1 MAKNKAKSKSKT
13 NNANKPNGL
22 RKWGKPAKWDVM
34 LDCMDHVDLAVIYLG
49 KGATSD
55 QLVAAGLDEAAV
67 GVAWAT
73 FSRKGPQ
80 PKTKVHQLLLQ
91 CTHKGYAAMVKHY
104 NDNKGPGMPAT
115 MLQACAERKHP
126 MDHKVVSR
134 RGQPVAQTGCS
145 VATWANESVNVSI
158 RLEALAPSR
167 KKKD

>member
-1 MAKNKAKSKSKT
+1 MAKNKAKTKSKT
-13 NNANKPNGL
+13 NNAS
-22 RKWGKPAKWDVM
+22 KWAKPAKWDVM
-34 LDCMDHVDLAVIYLG
+34 LDCMDPVDLAAIYLG
-49 KGATSD
+49 KGATPA
-55 QLVAAGLDEAAV
+55 QLVAAGIGEADV
-67 GVAWAT
+67 GAAMAAT
-73 FSRKGPQ
+73 RKGPQ

-104 NDNKGPGMPAT
+104 NDNKAPGMPAT